1 MAQKS
6 EPQSLA
12 AYAKQIYESGDF
24 LAASQ
29 AFAEAAASFAEAGD
43 KLMTAEMKN
52 NQSVTLLRAKQLQA
66 ALEAVA
72 GTETVF
78 AEAGD
83 FRRLGMAQ
91 ANRASALEAL
101 KRYPDAIAAYKE
113 AGEVLEKAGEDQLRV
128 QVMQLLSALY
138 LRRWKFLDA
147 VITLQSGLAGVKNP
161 TPKQRLMKKLL
172 FFRL

>member
-1 MAQKS
+1 MATTS
-6 EPQSLA
+6 DPQSLA
-12 AYAKQIYESGDF
+12 AHAKRIYESGDF

-29 AFAEAAASFAEAGD
+29 AFAETAASFTEAGD
-43 KLMTAEMKN
+43 KLMAAEMNN
-52 NQSVTLLRAKQLQA
+52 NQSVALLRARQPQA

-72 GTETVF
+72 GTEAVF

-101 KRYPDAIAAYKE
+101 KHYPDAIAAYKE
-113 AGEVLEKAGEDQLRV
+113 AGEALEKAGEDQLRV

-161 TPKQRLMKKLL
+161 TPKQRLMKKFL